1 MIQKSDTHKKVKV
14 SEKMKTK
21 TFEMKDFAEVDLL
34 VYDKKVKV
42 SLQALLIIR
51 SKYLNLVEQTKVTNK
66 LD

>member
-1 MIQKSDTHKKVKV
+1 
-14 SEKMKTK
+14 
-21 TFEMKDFAEVDLL
+21 MKDFAEVELL